1 MLKINRNQVYLIAVI
16 IGITLLGLFSYIFY
30 SKNIAY
36 CILALPVLALVFYY
50 LWTDY
55 SVLFF
60 VLCFTTPLA
69 VGLKELGLT
78 QDLDLSIPTEPLMIA
93 LLGAHLVNK
102 GVNILPFGFNQ
113 HKLIVFIALQFVWM
127 LLTVL
132 SSTLWIVSI
141 KQWVS
146 RIWFFNASF
155 VLASWV
161 FQNPS
166 HIFRTIHLYTF
177 GLILVIV
184 YTLITHAQYHFNDKA
199 ADWVVSPFYNDHTA
213 YGAVLAMFIPFFL
226 IFSFQKKSNVY
237 RRWVYACIALLLICA
252 LVLSYARAGW
262 LSLAIAAVVFIVL
275 KIRISF
281 SWILRMGLAALVIFL
296 LFQTELYL
304 ILSKNSTDAKGGL
317 ANNIESVSNISTDA
331 SNRERINRWNC
342 ALRMWWEKPFLG
354 WGPGTYMFK
363 YAPFQRSDQLTIIST
378 NFGDNGNAHSEYLGP
393 LAEQGWPG
401 LFFMLIVFYLILQMG
416 FRVYYNSIN
425 QEHQF
430 LVLSIF
436 LGVVTYMVHGF
447 FNNFLDTD
455 KLSFP
460 FWTFV
465 AILMYYDC
473 SSKGIINKLIF

>member
-1 MLKINRNQVYLIAVI
+1 
-16 IGITLLGLFSYIFY
+16 
-30 SKNIAY
+30 
-36 CILALPVLALVFYY
+36 
-50 LWTDY
+50 
-55 SVLFF
+55 
-60 VLCFTTPLA
+60 
-69 VGLKELGLT
+69 
-78 QDLDLSIPTEPLMIA
+78 
-93 LLGAHLVNK
+93 
-102 GVNILPFGFNQ
+102 
-113 HKLIVFIALQFVWM
+113 
-127 LLTVL
+127 
-132 SSTLWIVSI
+132 
-141 KQWVS
+141 
-146 RIWFFNASF
+146 
-155 VLASWV
+155 
-161 FQNPS
+161 
-166 HIFRTIHLYTF
+166 
-177 GLILVIV
+177 
-184 YTLITHAQYHFNDKA
+184 
-199 ADWVVSPFYNDHTA
+199 
-213 YGAVLAMFIPFFL
+213 
-226 IFSFQKKSNVY
+226 
-237 RRWVYACIALLLICA
+237 
-252 LVLSYARAGW
+252 
-262 LSLAIAAVVFIVL
+262 
-275 KIRISF
+275 
-281 SWILRMGLAALVIFL
+281 MGLAALVIFL

-354 WGPGTYMFK
+354 WGPGTYMFQ